1 MDILEN
7 YQQEEAIKEPESTNY
22 SFAVIGEV
30 YEDGVSLIFPGSE
43 EPSEKHYKA
52 NLYCKFK
59 AGQRV
64 YIAKDSGTYIAL
76 FPVGK
81 PGSESVV
88 ADTATNATNAE
99 NATNA
104 TKAENA
110 TTASNADKANTSDKL
125 SSERTIQLTGAVTGS
140 GQFDGSQNLSINT
153 NFGSGAVNRATSADK
168 WTNRRTLTITND
180 GSGSVSFDGSG
191 NMSLRLTVNEFT
203 TSHRGSRLGFFN
215 NYGNSRQTVSNLN
228 STPTVDNLKSKLN
241 ELIDALQSYG
251 LIRG

>member
-1 MDILEN
+1 MSEILEDF
-7 YQQEEAIKEPESTNY
+7 QQEEAIKEPEAANY

-88 ADTATNATNAE
+88 ADTATNATNA
-99 NATNA
+99 

-110 TTASNADKANTSDKL
+110 TNASNADKAATSDKL
-125 SSERTIQLTGAVTGS
+125 SSERTIKLTGAVTGS
-140 GQFDGSQNLSINT
+140 GQFDGSQNLTINT
-153 NFGSGAVNRATSADK
+153 SMGSSGTVDRAETADRWTTS
-168 WTNRRTLTITND
+168 RTLTLSGDAT
-180 GSGSVSFDGSG
+180 GSVSFNGSS
-191 NMSLRLTVNEFT
+191 NFTLNITVKEFT
-203 TSHRGSRLGFFN
+203 ERHSGSRLGFFN
-215 NYGNSRQTVSNLN
+215 TSPTSKNYVSKLN
-228 STPTVDNLKSKLN
+228 STPTVNNLKTQLNNLIGALN
-241 ELIDALQSYG
+241 EYG
-251 LIRG
+251 LV

>member
-1 MDILEN
+1 MSEILEDF
-7 YQQEEAIKEPESTNY
+7 QQEEAIKEPEAANY

-81 PGSESVV
+81 PGSEDVV
-88 ADTATNATNAE
+88 ADTATNAE
-99 NATNA
+99 NADA
-104 TKAENA
+104 L
-110 TTASNADKANTSDKL
+110 SNS
-125 SSERTIQLTGAVTGS
+125 RTIKLTGAVTGS

-153 NFGSGAVNRATSADK
+153 NFGSGSVNRATTADK
-168 WTNRRTLTITND
+168 WTNKRTLTITND

-191 NMSLRLTVNEFT
+191 NMSLSLTVNEFT

-251 LIRG
+251 SIRG

>member
-1 MDILEN
+1 MSEILEDF
-7 YQQEEAIKEPESTNY
+7 QQEEAIKEPEAANY

-81 PGSESVV
+81 PGSEDIV
-88 ADTATNATNAE
+88 ADTATSAE
-99 NATNA
+99 NADA
-104 TKAENA
+104 L
-110 TTASNADKANTSDKL
+110 SNR
-125 SSERTIQLTGAVTGS
+125 RTIQLTGAVTGS

-153 NFGSGAVNRATSADK
+153 SFGSGTVNRATTADK

-191 NMSLRLTVNEFT
+191 NFSLSLTVSEFT
-203 TSHRGSRLGFFN
+203 ERHRGHRLGFFN
-215 NYGNSRQTVSNLN
+215 NYGNSRQTCLNLTA
-228 STPTVDNLKSKLN
+228 TPTLDNLKSKLN
-241 ELIDALQSYG
+241 ELIDDLQSYG
-251 LIRG
+251 LIG

>member
-1 MDILEN
+1 MSEILEDF
-7 YQQEEAIKEPESTNY
+7 QQEEAIKEPEAANY

-43 EPSEKHYKA
+43 EASEKHYKA

-81 PGSESVV
+81 PGSEDIV
-88 ADTATNATNAE
+88 ADTAISAE
-99 NATNA
+99 NADA
-104 TKAENA
+104 L
-110 TTASNADKANTSDKL
+110 SNK
-125 SSERTIQLTGAVTGS
+125 RTIQLTGAVTGS

-153 NFGSGAVNRATSADK
+153 SFGSGAVNRATTADK

-180 GSGSVSFDGSG
+180 ASGSVSFDGSG

-215 NYGNSRQTVSNLN
+215 NYGNSQQSCSNLT
-228 STPTVDNLKSKLN
+228 STPTLENLKSKLN
-241 ELIDALQSYG
+241 ELIDDLQSYG
-251 LIRG
+251 LIK

>member
-1 MDILEN
+1 MSEILEDF
-7 YQQEEAIKEPESTNY
+7 QQEEAIKEPEAANY

-59 AGQRV
+59 SGQRV

-81 PGSESVV
+81 PGSENVV
-88 ADTATNATNAE
+88 ADTATNAE
-99 NATNA
+99 NADA
-104 TKAENA
+104 
-110 TTASNADKANTSDKL
+110 L
-125 SSERTIQLTGAVTGS
+125 STRRTIQLTGAVTGS

-153 NFGSGAVNRATSADK
+153 SFGSGAVNRATTADK
-168 WTNRRTLTITND
+168 WTNKRTLTITND
-180 GSGSVSFDGSG
+180 ASGSVSFDGSG
-191 NMSLRLTVNEFT
+191 NISLRLTVNEFT

>member
-1 MDILEN
+1 MSEILEDF
-7 YQQEEAIKEPESTNY
+7 QQEEAIKEPEAANY

-88 ADTATNATNAE
+88 ADTATNATNA
-99 NATNA
+99 
-104 TKAENA
+104 
-110 TTASNADKANTSDKL
+110 DKAATSDKL
-125 SSERTIQLTGAVTGS
+125 SSGRTIKLTGAVTGS
-140 GQFDGSQNLSINT
+140 GQFDGSQNLTINT
-153 NFGSGAVNRATSADK
+153 SMGSSGTVDRAETADR
-168 WTNRRTLTITND
+168 WTNSRTLTLSGDAT
-180 GSGSVSFDGSG
+180 GSVSFNGSS
-191 NMSLRLTVNEFT
+191 NFTLNITVKEFT
-203 TSHRGSRLGFFN
+203 ERHSGSRLGFFN
-215 NYGNSRQTVSNLN
+215 TSPTSKNYVSKLN
-228 STPTVDNLKSKLN
+228 STPTVNNLKTQLNNLIGALN
-241 ELIDALQSYG
+241 EYG
-251 LIRG
+251 LV

>member
-1 MDILEN
+1 MSEILEDF
-7 YQQEEAIKEPESTNY
+7 QQEEAIKEPEAANY
-22 SFAVIGEV
+22 SFAVVGEV

-43 EPSEKHYKA
+43 EASEKHYKA

-81 PGSESVV
+81 PGSENVV
-88 ADTATNATNAE
+88 ADTATNAENAE
-99 NATNA
+99 NANA
-104 TKAENA
+104 L
-110 TTASNADKANTSDKL
+110 SNR
-125 SSERTIQLTGAVTGS
+125 RTIQLTGAVTGS

-153 NFGSGAVNRATSADK
+153 NFGSGSVNRATTADK

-180 GSGSVSFDGSG
+180 ASGSVSFDGSG
-191 NMSLRLTVNEFT
+191 NISLRLTVNEFT

>member
-1 MDILEN
+1 MSEILEDF
-7 YQQEEAIKEPESTNY
+7 QQEEAIKEPEAANY

-81 PGSESVV
+81 PGSEDIV
-88 ADTATNATNAE
+88 ADTATSAE
-99 NATNA
+99 NADA
-104 TKAENA
+104 L
-110 TTASNADKANTSDKL
+110 SNS
-125 SSERTIQLTGAVTGS
+125 RTIKLTGAVTGS

-153 NFGSGAVNRATSADK
+153 NFGSGSVNRATTADK

-180 GSGSVSFDGSG
+180 ASGSVSFDGSG
-191 NMSLRLTVNEFT
+191 NMSLSLTVNEFT

-215 NYGNSRQTVSNLN
+215 NYGNSRQIVSNLN
-228 STPTVDNLKSKLN
+228 STPTVANLKSKLN

>member
-1 MDILEN
+1 MSEILEN
-7 YQQEEAIKEPESTNY
+7 YQQEQAIQEETTPNY
-22 SFAVIGEV
+22 SFAVVGQV

-99 NATNA
+99 NA
-104 TKAENA
+104 ENA

-140 GQFDGSQNLSINT
+140 GKFDGSQNLSINT
-153 NFGSGAVNRATSADK
+153 NFGSGSVSKATTADK
-168 WTNRRTLTITND
+168 WTNKRTLTITND
-180 GSGSVSFDGSG
+180 ASGSVSFDGSG